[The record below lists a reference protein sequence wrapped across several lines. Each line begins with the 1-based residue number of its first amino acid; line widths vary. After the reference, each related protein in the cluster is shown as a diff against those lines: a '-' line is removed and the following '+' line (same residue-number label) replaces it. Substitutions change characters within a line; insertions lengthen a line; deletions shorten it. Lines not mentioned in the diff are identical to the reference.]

1 MTQTDD
7 TRRSVLDAAL
17 TVLAERGVSKLA
29 LEDVANE
36 AAVSRQTVY
45 RHFGSREGLISA
57 VILREE
63 QRLIA
68 RMTRRARHPGLSTE
82 DAIHAAIEE
91 ALIAAREHPLL
102 DRLLASE
109 PEALLPFL
117 TMNHGPVLS
126 AARPVVEELLHD
138 RLPEVPRD
146 QLAADADALT
156 RLIVSYAISP
166 GEDPPEVTASRLADL
181 ACRGLLR

>member
-1 MTQTDD
+1 MTDS
-7 TRRSVLDAAL
+7 TRATVLDAAL
-17 TVLAERGVSKLA
+17 ALLADRGLSKLA

-36 AAVSRQTVY
+36 ARVSRQTVY

-57 VILREE
+57 VIVREE
-63 QRLIA
+63 ERLIA
-68 RMTRRARHPGLSTE
+68 RMTARARQSGLSAE

-126 AARPVVEELLHD
+126 AARPVVEELLRD
-138 RLPEVPRD
+138 RLPDAPRE

-166 GEDPPEVTASRLADL
+166 GEQSAQVTARRLADL
-181 ACRGLLR
+181 VCRGLLR

>member
-1 MTQTDD
+1 MTEVGA
-7 TRRSVLDAAL
+7 TRQSVLDAAL
-17 TVLAERGVSKLA
+17 ALLADRGVGKLT
-29 LEDVANE
+29 LEDVAGE
-36 AAVSRQTVY
+36 AGVSRQTVY

-63 QRLIA
+63 ERLIA
-68 RMTRRARHPGLSTE
+68 RMTRRASQAGLSTE
-82 DAIHAAIEE
+82 SAIHAAIEE

-109 PEALLPFL
+109 PETLLPFL

-138 RLPEVPRD
+138 RLPDVPRD

-166 GEDPPEVTASRLADL
+166 GEAPPQATAKRLADL